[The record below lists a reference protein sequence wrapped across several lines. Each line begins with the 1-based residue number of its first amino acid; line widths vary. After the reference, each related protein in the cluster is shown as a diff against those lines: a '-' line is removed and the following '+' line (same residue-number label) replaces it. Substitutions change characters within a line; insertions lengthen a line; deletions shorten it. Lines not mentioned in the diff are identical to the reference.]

1 MNRSTTSTMQR
12 TIRAAL
18 LAAIAGTVMVPGAS
32 AQSVNETRSIIS
44 TSNADNAARVEV
56 RADKFKITLNGKEVK
71 SGLLSDVWTDLDLVD
86 ENGESVGTV
95 TRTGDEFGIVLND
108 ENGDPVSTAGNLFSG
123 SAQAHRAAIIAER
136 DAVRAAMRASGGAQ
150 APIARAY
157 ATAAGQWGNPPR
169 TMLGVTLDNPGE
181 ALCAQLGIDREKST
195 ILTSVTDGLPA
206 SKSGLKLY
214 DVITDVNGESAS
226 PDTLRKF
233 LREKN
238 AGDTLNLK
246 VVSAGSRK
254 DVVVNLESYDAGK
267 LNVTTAG
274 AWAPSNN
281 AFGGG
286 GLTGSFTVNTIEDD
300 MQENSRKLEE
310 LAEQLKQAAD
320 GLQNSKDAK
329 AMEAFSERMNKIG
342 EEMSKHG
349 EEMARAGT
357 GNWFINPSNPQGTR
371 TIIGRRGG
379 SGQSLPFTI
388 TPTPPTAPMPAIPGG
403 MFTTSPRATEETA
416 ALKERI
422 DQLEARLSK
431 LDSMDEKLAQL
442 TEMLQVAAKNQGSG
456 KKDQ

>member
-18 LAAIAGTVMVPGAS
+18 LAAIAGTVIVPGAS
-32 AQSVNETRSIIS
+32 AQNVNETRSIIS

-56 RADKFKITLNGKEVK
+56 RADKYKITLNGKEVK
-71 SGLLSDVWTDLDLVD
+71 SGLLSDAWTDLDLVD

-108 ENGDPVSTAGNLFSG
+108 ENGDPVSTAGNLFG
-123 SAQAHRAAIIAER
+123 NSAQAHRAAIIAER

-226 PDTLRKF
+226 PDTLRRF

-310 LAEQLKQAAD
+310 LAAELEKASQ
-320 GLQNSKDAK
+320 GLQSSKDAK
-329 AMEAFSERMNKIG
+329 AMEAFSEQMNKIG
-342 EEMSKHG
+342 EEMRKRG
-349 EEMARAGT
+349 EEMARAG
-357 GNWFINPSNPQGTR
+357 NWFPQGTR

-422 DQLEARLSK
+422 DKLEERLSK

-442 TEMLQVAAKNQGSG
+442 TEVLKDAAKNQGG